1 MKKQP
6 FWISKCCT
14 KTTEFVK
21 SLDVFGS
28 PIQMF
33 YENNTRF
40 KTIVGG
46 ICSLIIVAISVL
58 FSVQLLKVMF
68 ERSKLNYTFHSIV
81 RDLTNDHEDEFPG
94 RFGFD
99 IAIGF
104 RGDTTSLL
112 DPIYQQLYELEVVQK
127 IVTNKGGVITEQ
139 LLPLELQKCGSDF
152 PYSKASLVEDFK
164 INQYV
169 CIKNKDF
176 SVSGN
181 RYSQVRKSIGISLSK
196 CNSTKTADCKTDS
209 EINADALLRELEVL
223 MIDSYFDLNSISN
236 PVQTYL
242 TQEYFYTVQANFV
255 HQAEIFLTKNELSR
269 HDDYFMLSGKE
280 YSTFYT
286 TSAGKTQRFQD
297 SSSSEL
303 ATFEVF
309 LDPRVNYYN
318 RQVFTILEVVASFGG
333 FYSLLNHIVG
343 VCILFYSR
351 NMMYHSVLSKCY
363 TVYDTKADNSIG
375 EPQVESL
382 SDHQRINSAEQIL
395 ENQEQSPRIRK
406 NLYPENQKFD
416 SEEVEGGSS
425 QDNNES
431 PANLRNDIPKHEK
444 FRILHQKLKQTRRLG
459 FSYKDC
465 LYNIFWPFKSKKLC
479 KNKYSQ
485 YQIYSEGFK
494 QYSSEMNVTRLISA
508 IHQQET
514 LFRAI
519 LTTQQR
525 ILCDYSNLRNI
536 ECAKETSPSFL
547 KIPRTSSQ
555 ESSAN
560 FKESVNMLINTY
572 KHKPLSE
579 VDLSLLNQVD
589 PFLFNT
595 QISPR
600 KSVAD
605 SHQRKP
611 VFRKKPKKP
620 KPTSLL
626 KSSQKSSHHSSSFS
640 LHLQDN
646 SSGILPHNKTIL
658 SSMKPLP
665 AHGQLSSLNG

>member
-6 FWISKCCT
+6 FWVSKCCT
-14 KTTEFVK
+14 KTAEFVK

-28 PIQMF
+28 PIQLF
-33 YENNTRF
+33 YKDDNSFN
-40 KTIVGG
+40 TIVGG
-46 ICSLIIVAISVL
+46 ICSLVILVISVL
-58 FSVQLLKVMF
+58 FSIHLFKVMF
-68 ERSKLNYTFHSIV
+68 ERSRINYTFHSIV

-112 DPIYQQLYELEVVQK
+112 DPIYQKLYELEVVQK
-127 IVTNKGGVITEQ
+127 IVTNNGGIITEQ
-139 LLPLELQKCGSDF
+139 LVPLELQKCGSDF
-152 PYSKASLVEDFK
+152 PYSEASLIKEFK

-176 SVSGN
+176 AVSGN
-181 RYSQVRKSIGISLSK
+181 RYSPVRKSVRISLRK
-196 CNSTKTADCKTDS
+196 CNSSKTVDCKTDS
-209 EINADALLRELEVL
+209 EIDADALLRELEVL
-223 MIDSYFDLNSISN
+223 MIDSYFDMNSISH
-236 PVQTYL
+236 PVKTFL
-242 TQEYFYTVQANFV
+242 TQEYFYPVQANFV
-255 HQAEIFLTKNELSR
+255 HQAEIFLTKNELARS
-269 HDDYFMLSGKE
+269 DDYFMLNGEKD
-280 YSTFYT
+280 STFYT

-303 ATFEVF
+303 ATFEIF
-309 LDPRVNYYN
+309 LDSRINYYS
-318 RQVFTILEVVASFGG
+318 RQVFTILEVLASFGG
-333 FYSLLNHIVG
+333 FYSLLNQIIGFCV
-343 VCILFYSR
+343 LFYSR
-351 NMMYHSVLSKCY
+351 NMMYHSILSKCY
-363 TVYDTKADNSIG
+363 TVYDTKADNNIY
-375 EPQVESL
+375 EPRVESL
-382 SDHQRINSAEQIL
+382 SDHQRINSVEQIL
-395 ENQEQSPRIRK
+395 ANQEQSPRIKK
-406 NLYPENQKFD
+406 NLSSENQKYD
-416 SEEVEGGSS
+416 SEELEGGSS
-425 QDNNES
+425 ESNNEP
-431 PANLRNDIPKHEK
+431 PASLRNDISKYEK
-444 FRILHQKLKQTRRLG
+444 FNILRQKLKQTRRFG
-459 FSYKDC
+459 FSTKDC
-465 LYNIFWPFKSKKLC
+465 LYNIFCPFKCKKLC

-514 LFRAI
+514 LFRTI

-536 ECAKETSPSFL
+536 QCAKETSPSFL

-579 VDLSLLNQVD
+579 VDLNLLNQVD
-589 PFLFNT
+589 PFLFSAHIPSSESR
-595 QISPR
+595 QR
-600 KSVAD
+600 KSIL
-605 SHQRKP
+605 
-611 VFRKKPKKP
+611 RKKPKQP
-620 KPTSLL
+620 KISSLQ
-626 KSSQKSSHHSSSFS
+626 KSSQKSSQHSSSFS